1 MDNVKTD
8 RYYNDKIIS
17 DLSFVLAH
25 TDGLT
30 QDELESNEVLVDSV
44 MFRLIQVSENSGKLS
59 DAFKASHSSIP
70 WRAVKGLRNRIV
82 HEYGNVDMSVIY
94 NTLKNDIPVLIVEL
108 KNIRE

>member
-8 RYYNDKIIS
+8 RYYTDKIIS

-44 MFRLIQVSENSGKLS
+44 MFRLIRVSKNSGKLS

-94 NTLKNDIPVLIVEL
+94 NTLKNDIPVLIEEL

>member
-30 QDELESNEVLVDSV
+30 RDELESNEVLVDSV

-59 DAFKASHSSIP
+59 DAFKASHSKP
-70 WRAVKGLRNRIV
+70 
-82 HEYGNVDMSVIY
+82 H
-94 NTLKNDIPVLIVEL
+94 
-108 KNIRE
+108 IRPFRGEQSRDSETA